1 MCAAFS
7 RAPLRRAAQRGMGLI
22 DILVGMVIGLIGMII
37 VFQAFSVFEGQKRT
51 TTAANDAQESGL
63 MALGLIERDMRMG
76 GYGFFAANLLPCSQL
91 RWNRSTG
98 AETLD
103 PFMPVHVVDGASNA
117 SDTLRIS
124 YSTSPFG
131 ATPSTL
137 LQPFSGAAAS
147 LVIDNPA
154 RTGLATSA
162 AYRVGDQ
169 ILVGNP
175 FSTSPCT
182 RLQVSAIDV
191 ALIAQGV
198 ISIGVSPT
206 ADAPHNPGAGSLASL
221 VPAGG
226 YTSRTAA
233 PTAIINLGAFRR
245 VEYRVVTDTVRGG
258 RLVSLDLN
266 PLPTVAASDVV
277 LADGIVNL
285 QAQYGVSNSATD
297 QSISAWVNAAA
308 SPWVTPAVADIGRIK
323 AVRVAIVAR
332 SQLPERDNVQTVE
345 IPCVNGSGTNNNGP
359 CAWRDT
365 AAGPAPIIDLSATTD
380 WRRYRYR
387 VYETIIPLRNVMWQS
402 F

>member
-1 MCAAFS
+1 MKPSTMHAPVG
-7 RAPLRRAAQRGMGLI
+7 RAVQRGMGLI
-22 DILVGMVIGLIGMII
+22 DILIGMTIGLIGMII

-76 GYGFFAANLLPCSQL
+76 GYGFFSSNLLSCSQL

-98 AETLD
+98 AETLA
-103 PFMPVHVVDGASNA
+103 PFMPVQVVDGASNA

-137 LQPFSGAAAS
+137 QQPFSGSVAS
-147 LVIDNPA
+147 LLIDNPA
-154 RTGLATSA
+154 RTGGATSA

-175 FSTSPCT
+175 FSALPCT
-182 RLQVSAIDV
+182 RLQVSGVDN

-198 ISIGVSPT
+198 IAVGVAPT
-206 ADAPHNPGAGSLASL
+206 TDAPHNPAAGSLASL

-226 YTSRTAA
+226 YTSA
-233 PTAIINLGAFRR
+233 PTAPTAVVNLGAFRR

-266 PLPTVAASDVV
+266 PLPTTAATDVV
-277 LADGIVNL
+277 LADGVVSL
-285 QAQYGVSNSATD
+285 QAQYGVSNAATD
-297 QSISAWVNAAA
+297 QSISAWVDASAA
-308 SPWVTPAVADIGRIK
+308 PWITPAVADIGRIK

-365 AAGPAPIIDLSATTD
+365 AAGPAPIIDLSATAD